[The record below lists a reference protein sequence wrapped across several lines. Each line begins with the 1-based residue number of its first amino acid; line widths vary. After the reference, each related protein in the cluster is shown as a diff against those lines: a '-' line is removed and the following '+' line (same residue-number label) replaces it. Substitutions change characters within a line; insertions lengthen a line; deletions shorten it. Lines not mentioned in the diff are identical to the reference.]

1 MTTLPTLPAATG
13 TAGTAGTEALADVG
27 RDRMPRAA
35 GVGRG
40 GSRPVG
46 VLLSALFV
54 LVLALFIIGPLL
66 WLGIRA
72 FATSWTYPNL
82 WPDGWTLQW
91 WRAVFDDPNL
101 THSVA
106 LSFEFAFVTIAVS
119 ALICLPA
126 AYAFA
131 RFDFP
136 GRRVFLIGIFAT
148 NAFPKMGLFVALASL
163 FYAFNLMTT
172 FAGVVI
178 VHVLG
183 TVVFMTWIPA
193 AAFAAVPRSYEEA
206 ARDAG
211 AGRFTVLRTVTL
223 PLALPGILIALIL
236 SFLASFDEAQG
247 TYLVGSP
254 DYVTMPTQ
262 MYSLVLNYP
271 PQVAAVFSILL
282 AIPSAVL
289 LLLVRKHVMGGQ
301 LAEGFQIR

>member
-1 MTTLPTLPAATG
+1 MTSLPTLPTAAQ
-13 TAGTAGTEALADVG
+13 ADPDLAPHPSPPALV
-27 RDRMPRAA
+27 AA
-35 GVGRG
+35 GPGKRPSRWLGRT
-40 GSRPVG
+40 
-46 VLLSALFV
+46 LSTLFV
-54 LVLALFIIGPLL
+54 LVMAVFILGPLM

-82 WPDGWTLQW
+82 GPDGWTMQW
-91 WRAVFDDPNL
+91 WASVFADPNL
-101 THSVA
+101 KSSVV
-106 LSFEFAFVTIAVS
+106 LSFQFALTTMIVS
-119 ALICLPA
+119 AVLCLPA

-131 RFDFP
+131 RFEFP
-136 GRRVFLIGIFAT
+136 GRRVFLIGLFAT

-163 FYAFNLMTT
+163 FYAFNLMST
-172 FAGVVI
+172 FVGVVI

-193 AAFAAVPRSYEEA
+193 AAFASVPRSYEEA

-211 AGRFTVLRTVTL
+211 ASRFTVLRRITL
-223 PLALPGILIALIL
+223 PLALPGITVALIM

-247 TYLVGSP
+247 TYLVGNP
-254 DYVTMPTQ
+254 EFITMPTQ

>member
-1 MTTLPTLPAATG
+1 MTTLPTLPTAAQ
-13 TAGTAGTEALADVG
+13 ADPELA
-27 RDRMPRAA
+27 PHP
-35 GVGRG
+35 
-40 GSRPVG
+40 SRPALG
-46 VLLSALFV
+46 SSAPGQRPSRWLGRTLSTVFV
-54 LVLALFIIGPLL
+54 LVMGLFILGPLL

-82 WPDGWTLQW
+82 GPDGWTLEW
-91 WRAVFDDPNL
+91 WSSVFADPNL
-101 THSVA
+101 KSSVV
-106 LSFEFAFVTIAVS
+106 LSFQFALTTMIVS
-119 ALICLPA
+119 AVLCLPA

-131 RFDFP
+131 RFEFP
-136 GRRVFLIGIFAT
+136 GRRFFLIGLFAT

-163 FYAFNLMTT
+163 FYAFNLMST
-172 FAGVVI
+172 FVGVVI

-193 AAFAAVPRSYEEA
+193 AAFASVPRSYEEA

-211 AGRFTVLRTVTL
+211 ASRFTVLRRITL
-223 PLALPGILIALIL
+223 PLALPGITVALIM

-247 TYLVGSP
+247 TYLVGNP
-254 DYVTMPTQ
+254 AFITMPTQ

-271 PQVAAVFSILL
+271 PQVAAVFSIML

>member
-1 MTTLPTLPAATG
+1 MTTLPTLPTLPAAPL
-13 TAGTAGTEALADVG
+13 EADF
-27 RDRMPRAA
+27 DRPARAA
-35 GVGRG
+35 VAPAAGGRSQG
-40 GSRPVG
+40 RWVAR
-46 VLLSALFV
+46 LLSALFV
-54 LVLALFIIGPLL
+54 VVLAVFILGPLL

-82 WPDGWTLQW
+82 APDGWTLQW
-91 WRAVFDDPNL
+91 WGSVFTDPNL
-101 THSVA
+101 KSSVV
-106 LSFEFAFVTIAVS
+106 LSFQFALTTMLVS
-119 ALICLPA
+119 ALLCLPA

-136 GRRVFLIGIFAT
+136 GRRVFLIGLFAT

-163 FYAFNLMTT
+163 FYAFNLMST
-172 FAGVVI
+172 FVGVVI

-193 AAFAAVPRSYEEA
+193 AAFASVPRSYEEA

-211 AGRFTVLRTVTL
+211 ASRLTVLRRITL
-223 PLALPGILIALIL
+223 PLALPGITVALIM

-247 TYLVGSP
+247 TYLVGNP
-254 DYVTMPTQ
+254 EFITMPTQ

-282 AIPSAVL
+282 AIPSGVL

>member
-1 MTTLPTLPAATG
+1 MTTLPTIPSTV
-13 TAGTAGTEALADVG
+13 E
-27 RDRMPRAA
+27 PA
-35 GVGRG
+35 GVVEQPAPARTPTRRRRRRSVLGR
-40 GSRPVG
+40 V
-46 VLLSALFV
+46 LSAVFV
-54 LVLALFIIGPLL
+54 LVMGVFILGPLL

-72 FATSWTYPNL
+72 FATSWTYPDL
-82 WPDGWTLQW
+82 GPDGWTMQW
-91 WRAVFDDPNL
+91 WSAVFDDPNL
-101 THSVA
+101 KSSVV
-106 LSFEFAFVTIAVS
+106 LSFQFAFTTIIVS
-119 ALICLPA
+119 SLVCLPA

-136 GRRVFLIGIFAT
+136 GRRVFLIGLFAT
-148 NAFPKMGLFVALASL
+148 NAFPKMGLFVSLASL
-163 FYAFNLMTT
+163 FYAFNLMST
-172 FAGVVI
+172 FVGVVI
-178 VHVLG
+178 IHVLG

-193 AAFAAVPRSYEEA
+193 AAFASVPRSYEEA

-211 AGRFTVLRTVTL
+211 ASRFTVLRRITL
-223 PLALPGILIALIL
+223 PLALPGITVALIM

-254 DYVTMPTQ
+254 EFITMPTQ